1 MTRKE
6 SQNNWKKR
14 ILLFFISQS
23 ITLFGSQLVQ
33 MAVLWYITLQTDCG
47 GWIAAFS
54 VFSYLPQ
61 FFISFI
67 GGALADRKSK
77 KHLILLSDGLIAAVT
92 LVMVLLM
99 PRLSSEPF
107 FPAALLLMSFLRA
120 AGAGIQTPAVQ
131 AAAAQLVPEEHR
143 MQYNGIFSAM
153 QSFVQFTA
161 PAAAALILTAHSL
174 QTTLMADILTA
185 ILGMG
190 ILCSLSLPTEKNQE
204 DPSFPLDEISVGICY
219 ACSSGTI
226 SKTLLIYSLFLF
238 FTVPAGYLSGL
249 YVSRVYG
256 NTYWYLTA
264 VELAG
269 FGGMMAGGL
278 ILSFW
283 KHSICQK
290 KVLTF
295 GLALFGAMAAAMG
308 LVRHFPLYLSFMV
321 FYGVALTIVQTA
333 LTTLIQ
339 KNAETSM
346 TGRIFGLMNSLY
358 SVCYPAGMMLFG
370 ALADN
375 IPLQWSMILSGIIL
389 LILSCIS
396 HWDKKMDSGSF

>member
-23 ITLFGSQLVQ
+23 ITLFDSQLVQ

-174 QTTLMADILTA
+174 QTTLMADVFTA

-190 ILCSLSLPTEKNQE
+190 ILCSLSIPRKNKHRSPPLPCPKSAAVSAMPAPPEK
-204 DPSFPLDEISVGICY
+204 S
-219 ACSSGTI
+219 A
-226 SKTLLIYSLFLF
+226 
-238 FTVPAGYLSGL
+238 
-249 YVSRVYG
+249 
-256 NTYWYLTA
+256 
-264 VELAG
+264 
-269 FGGMMAGGL
+269 
-278 ILSFW
+278 
-283 KHSICQK
+283 KHC
-290 KVLTF
+290 
-295 GLALFGAMAAAMG
+295 
-308 LVRHFPLYLSFMV
+308 
-321 FYGVALTIVQTA
+321 
-333 LTTLIQ
+333 
-339 KNAETSM
+339 
-346 TGRIFGLMNSLY
+346 
-358 SVCYPAGMMLFG
+358 
-370 ALADN
+370 
-375 IPLQWSMILSGIIL
+375 
-389 LILSCIS
+389 
-396 HWDKKMDSGSF
+396 

>member
-1 MTRKE
+1 MKK
-6 SQNNWKKR
+6 SQNSWKRR

-67 GGALADRKSK
+67 GGVMADRRNK
-77 KHLILLSDGLIAAVT
+77 KHLILVSDGLIAAVT
-92 LVMVLLM
+92 FLMILLM
-99 PRLSSEPF
+99 PHLSSEPVF
-107 FPAALLLMSFLRA
+107 LTALLLMSFLRA
-120 AGAGIQTPAVQ
+120 AGAGIQNPAVQ
-131 AAAAQLVPEEHR
+131 AAVSQLVPEEHR
-143 MQYNGIFSAM
+143 MQYNGIYSAM
-153 QSFVQFTA
+153 QSFVQLTA
-161 PAAAALILTAHSL
+161 PAAAALILTSYSL
-174 QTTLMADILTA
+174 KTTLMADILTA

-204 DPSFPLDEISVGICY
+204 DPSFPLDEISVGIRY

-278 ILSFW
+278 LLSFW
-283 KHSICQK
+283 KHNTCYNTA
-290 KVLTF
+290 LTA
-295 GLALFGAMAAAMG
+295 GLTLFGTMAAAMG
-308 LVRHFPLYLSFMV
+308 LVRHFPIYLIFMV
-321 FYGVALTIVQTA
+321 LYGIALTIVQTA
-333 LTTLIQ
+333 LTAMIQ
-339 KNAETSM
+339 KNAEASM
-346 TGRIFGLMNSLY
+346 TGRVFGLMNSLY
-358 SVCYPAGMMLFG
+358 SVCYPAGMMVFG
-370 ALADN
+370 ALADKV
-375 IPLQWSMILSGIIL
+375 PLQWSMIVSGAAL
-389 LILSCIS
+389 LILSCFS
-396 HWDKKMDSGSF
+396 YWDRELKTDRF